1 MTDMSQIDD
10 QTAAYVIDIRG
21 HFEDLRLV
29 TAQLAG
35 LLVLAAAGANGAA
48 PDHPL
53 LATAEQLLHTAVDGI
68 RHARVTVRARQHH
81 HCLLAAIAAVRHA
94 LDAAHTHLGRQGA
107 HVDLDPI
114 LTPLRAGYAHLQRAS
129 DALPGFDMIAFDRGC
144 CVRSES
150 SVSRSIDRG
159 VVR

>member
-1 MTDMSQIDD
+1 MTDTSEIDD
-10 QTAAYVIDIRG
+10 QTAAYVLEHRK
-21 HFEDLRLV
+21 HFEDLRQV

-35 LLVLAAAGANGAA
+35 LLVLAAAGANGAS

-53 LATAEQLLHTAVDGI
+53 LATAEQLLHDAVDGV
-68 RHARVTVRARQHH
+68 RHARVTPRAWQHH
-81 HCLLAAIAAVRHA
+81 HCLLAAIAAAKQA
-94 LDAAHTHLGRQGA
+94 LAAAHTHLGRQRA
-107 HVDLDPI
+107 PVDLDPI

-144 CVRSES
+144 CARSES
-150 SVSRSIDRG
+150 SVSSSTDGG